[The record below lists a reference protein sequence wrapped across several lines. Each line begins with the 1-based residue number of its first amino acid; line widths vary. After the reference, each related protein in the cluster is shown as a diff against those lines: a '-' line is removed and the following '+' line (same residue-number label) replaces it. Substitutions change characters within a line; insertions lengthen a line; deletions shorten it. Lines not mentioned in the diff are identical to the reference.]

1 MGDSAQIPCLYS
13 FTDVESEPRLVMI
26 QWFVRVPGSSSRIRI
41 FYGDGDQQIVDNNT
55 DYSGRIEVT
64 SDGRGSKLSIQDV
77 RLQDEREF
85 LCQINGLSAGNAE
98 GRTHLRVFDVNV
110 LILVTRESS
119 GFFSVQSTLEYKV
132 LKEDKDSQF
141 SCELSFFVPGAIRT
155 AESSSVNVTVH
166 YPTTMVELWKDSPQG
181 LVKEGR
187 PWSCVARVTGTPPS
201 PSLSPEN
208 NGIYQCRPLD
218 SEGNSDV
225 KGEMQLT
232 VHYLDP
238 AVVVPK
244 ESEVMLR
251 GEDLTATC
259 NALSSLKTSPS
270 GTSGNTL
277 HLKDATYQTT
287 GEYIC
292 EVTSYQEVVSRSNDH
307 EALSVVSVL
316 VTSDFSAVCNASND
330 LGTESKTGI
339 IIVVIILSLLL
350 LAILGSVLYFLHK
363 KGKIPC
369 GRSGKQEITKE
380 KTTKDDIV
388 VEMKST
394 TKTEEAKTLLLLP
407 VLFLTL
413 LHHSAWAKV
422 EVQVE
427 ESVEAYLG
435 DSAQIPCLYSFT
447 DVESEPRLVM
457 IQWFVRVPGSS
468 SRIRIF
474 YGDGDQQIVDNNTDY
489 SGRIE
494 VTSDGRGSKLSIQD
508 VRLQDEREFLCQING
523 LSAGNA
529 EGRTHLRVFDV
540 NVLILSTLE
549 YKVLKEDK
557 DSQFSCELSFFV
569 PGAIRTAESSSV
581 NVTVHYPTTMVELWK
596 DSPQGLV
603 KEGRPWSCVARV
615 TGTPPSPSLSPEN
628 NGIYQCRPLDS
639 EGNSDVK
646 GEMQLTTWTQQL
658 LFLKNPR

>member
-1 MGDSAQIPCLYS
+1 MSPLHLQKTLLLLPLLFLTLLHHSAWAKVEVQVEESVEAYLGDSAQITCLYN

-26 QWFVRVPGSSSRIRI
+26 QWFVRVSGSSSRIRI

-64 SDGRGSKLSIQDV
+64 SDGRESKLSIQDV

-98 GRTHLRVFDVNV
+98 GRTHLRVFATPEAPLIEGVSSGISVTNELPSKVASCETRNGFPKPNITWYRNGSPLNSEPGHVNV
-110 LILVTRESS
+110 LILVTRDSS

-141 SCELSFFVPGAIRT
+141 TCELSFFVPGAIRT

-181 LVKEGR
+181 LVKEGETVELR
-187 PWSCVARVTGTPPS
+187 CQGDGNPPQPFTFS
-201 PSLSPEN
+201 REQELDVDLESSHGDVLTLSPVSRKDS
-208 NGIYQCRPLD
+208 GIYQCRPLD

-251 GEDLTATC
+251 GEELTATC
-259 NALSSLKTSPS
+259 NALSSLKTSTVWYKDGKHV
-270 GTSGNTL
+270 GTGNTL

-292 EVTSYQEVVSRSNDH
+292 EVTVPSLPALHTSGSVNIIVQGGPQLVGSDQDVQLEEAAGRTVNLSCEARGRPLPSLSWSLSSSQSYQEVVSRSNDH

-316 VTSDFSAVCNASND
+316 VTADFSAVCNASND
-330 LGTESKTGI
+330 LGTESKTFSIRAIPRLTSATPFSPAEGSGI

-394 TKTEEAKTLLLLP
+394 TKTEDTVLLKA
-407 VLFLTL
+407 VN
-413 LHHSAWAKV
+413 
-422 EVQVE
+422 
-427 ESVEAYLG
+427 G
-435 DSAQIPCLYSFT
+435 DKPN
-447 DVESEPRLVM
+447 
-457 IQWFVRVPGSS
+457 
-468 SRIRIF
+468 
-474 YGDGDQQIVDNNTDY
+474 DQ
-489 SGRIE
+489 
-494 VTSDGRGSKLSIQD
+494 
-508 VRLQDEREFLCQING
+508 
-523 LSAGNA
+523 
-529 EGRTHLRVFDV
+529 
-540 NVLILSTLE
+540 
-549 YKVLKEDK
+549 
-557 DSQFSCELSFFV
+557 
-569 PGAIRTAESSSV
+569 
-581 NVTVHYPTTMVELWK
+581 
-596 DSPQGLV
+596 
-603 KEGRPWSCVARV
+603 
-615 TGTPPSPSLSPEN
+615 
-628 NGIYQCRPLDS
+628 
-639 EGNSDVK
+639 
-646 GEMQLTTWTQQL
+646 
-658 LFLKNPR
+658 